1 MLRDLG
7 ACGLDV
13 EEMLRLKTE
22 KKKKKKT
29 EPGLGTGL
37 KCSGEMRRAAWGLE
51 DSGEPGVVI
60 LSPLE
65 EPQRLHYG

>member
-22 KKKKKKT
+22 
-29 EPGLGTGL
+29 PGLGTGL
-37 KCSGEMRRAAWGLE
+37 KCSGEMRLAAWGLK

-65 EPQRLHYG
+65 EYQRLHYG